1 MTTHA
6 RPSGSQASFAGT
18 PAIDP
23 WARAPM
29 SVGGGHSRV
38 PREDVPVDGQRDE
51 PDLVLDDR
59 IRGKALESSADEE
72 GLVWSEPQQDR
83 TGGERRGDRID
94 DRRSATIRW
103 PRSAQARA
111 RRPSGS

>member
-6 RPSGSQASFAGT
+6 CPSGSQASFAGT
-18 PAIDP
+18 PAHRPLGEGPD
-23 WARAPM
+23 
-29 SVGGGHSRV
+29 VGRGRPLRV

-59 IRGKALESSADEE
+59 VRGKALESSADEE

-83 TGGERRGDRID
+83 TGGERRGDR
-94 DRRSATIRW
+94 T
-103 PRSAQARA
+103 
-111 RRPSGS
+111 